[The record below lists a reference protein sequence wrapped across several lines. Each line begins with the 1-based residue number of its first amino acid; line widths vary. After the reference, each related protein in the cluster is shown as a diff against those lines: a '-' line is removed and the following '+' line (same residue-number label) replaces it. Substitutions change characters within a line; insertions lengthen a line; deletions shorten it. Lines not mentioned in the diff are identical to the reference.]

1 MREGCTVRMAE
12 PKHRAG
18 WMQENHTVF
27 TPTVVKELIKK
38 KKKGKGKGK
47 SKKHRAEG
55 GPLLFD

>member
-1 MREGCTVRMAE
+1 MRMAE